1 MADSSKAYI
10 LGDDPKNLNKQ
21 NVFSA
26 APILEDEKLVGYAYI
41 ILAGEAQQN
50 ATAIFFGSYIL
61 RLGWHVFLLTLLG
74 ALIIGAIAVWL
85 LTKNLRVIID
95 TVRRFKEG
103 DYQVRINDRHKGGF
117 TILADTYNDMANQ
130 IVANI
135 EQIKSIDALRQELI
149 ANVSHDL
156 RTPLAILQGYIE
168 TLLLKKGQLSEA
180 DQQKYLQ
187 IVLSSSEKVTT
198 QVSFTR

>member
-1 MADSSKAYI
+1 M
-10 LGDDPKNLNKQ
+10 
-21 NVFSA
+21 FSA